1 MPESSGCCSR
11 QKKWHSNYYNS
22 NKQSIILKI
31 TNMKKLSYIFS
42 AFILVGFLFSVTV
55 QAQTNIFPPS
65 GNVGIGTLTPGFLL
79 HGNTPSATA
88 SFVAQSSVSLQ
99 DADRAVG
106 FFRMINSGNGNET
119 YNIAFRKLGGVFQ
132 CLQSA
137 FISGG
142 VGTINISL
150 FDYSARS
157 LTFGGNGLTD
167 IKFSNSGYVGIGTT
181 VAPAAGVKLAVNGK
195 VNCKEVEVTLTG
207 WSDFVFNSDYKLR
220 NLYDV
225 ENFIAQNKHL
235 PDVPSATEV
244 MTKGSNLGEMDA
256 VLLQKI
262 EELTLYMI
270 DLKKENDALK
280 TRISNL
286 EK

>member
-1 MPESSGCCSR
+1 
-11 QKKWHSNYYNS
+11 
-22 NKQSIILKI
+22 
-31 TNMKKLSYIFS
+31 MKKLAYIFS
-42 AFILVGFLFSVTV
+42 AFILVGFLFSVSV
-55 QAQTNIFPPS
+55 QAQTNIFPAT
-65 GNVGIGTLTPGFLL
+65 GNAGIGTVTPGYPL
-79 HGNTPSATA
+79 HVNLANSTA
-88 SFVAQSSVSLQ
+88 SLVAQSSVTAQ
-99 DADRAVG
+99 TADRAVG
-106 FFRMINSGNGNET
+106 FFRMINTANSET
-119 YNIAFRKLGGVFQ
+119 YNIAFRKFGGVFQ

-137 FISGG
+137 NVGG
-142 VGTINISL
+142 STVNISL
-150 FDYSARS
+150 FDYSAKS
-157 LTFGGNGLTD
+157 LTFGGNGLSN
-167 IKFSNSGYVGIGTT
+167 IVFSNSGSIGIGTV
-181 VAPAAGVKLAVNGK
+181 VAIPAGVKLAVNGK
-195 VNCKEVEVTLTG
+195 VNCKEVEVTMTG

-220 NLYDV
+220 SLYDV

-244 MTKGSNLGEMDA
+244 ISNGSNLGAMDA